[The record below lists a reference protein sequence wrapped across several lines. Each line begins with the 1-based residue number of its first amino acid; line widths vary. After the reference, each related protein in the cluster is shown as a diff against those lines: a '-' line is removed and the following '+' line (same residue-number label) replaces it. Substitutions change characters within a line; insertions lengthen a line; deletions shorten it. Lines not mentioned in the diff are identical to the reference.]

1 MKLGIMLYSGPESED
16 FHTVSKISEAAL
28 SQGHGVRLFLMG
40 DGVFQVSRL
49 KRLAEQGAAIS
60 LCSHNAHMR
69 GVSRVDYVLFGNQK
83 DWADI
88 VRESDRV
95 MVFG

>member
-1 MKLGIMLYSGPESED
+1 MKLGIMLSSGPESED

-40 DGVFQVSRL
+40 DGVFQISRL
-49 KRLAEQGAAIS
+49 KQLAEQGAAIS
-60 LCSHNAHMR
+60 LCSHNAHLR